1 MKFKSTI
8 KTAFTAVAVAAALA
22 ACGGGGGGGGAADVA
37 AGAAAVGT
45 TPIAQAIIA
54 GALAGTTT
62 VGSTVSVTGKL
73 TLTGGVT
80 SLFQVPL
87 TLSGVYGTFTMNTT
101 GDWTYV
107 LDPVKAYAIAADSI
121 VKDALLVKSSDG
133 VASSTVTVSVQGLLS
148 TNSSLVTSVP
158 APTYPAG
165 SEELAAFNLLNAERG
180 RCGFGLVAQNAA
192 IDKAAKA
199 HADYQA
205 INYYFDH
212 FENKTLAGFTGVSPA
227 DRMLAAGYLN
237 AGAANSADDTVRI
250 LNQTDKTNLG
260 VISVRNL
267 LNAPYHMDGML
278 MNARDIGISM
288 RSTLDVSKS
297 VYPSVYAQFDNAT
310 TITAGPQLQASSVVS
325 TYPCDGTTG
334 TGYQLTQETP
344 SPVPGRDLTANPLG
358 SSVLVAVREG
368 NALLITSYSMTQVT
382 NGTNVTLR
390 SPVNHGPTNRYYITA
405 DAPMLPSTA
414 YKVTISGTNNGQGFT
429 TTFIFTTGVDSG
441 VVGL

>member
-205 INYYFDH
+205 INFALDH
-212 FENKTLAGFTGVSPA
+212 YEIVTLVGFTGISPF
-227 DRMLAAGYLN
+227 DRMLDAGYLN
-237 AGAANSADDTVRI
+237 GSYIGADEIMSSSASHG
-250 LNQTDKTNLG
+250 DKVGLG
-260 VISVRNL
+260 AYSVRGL

-278 MNARDIGISM
+278 GAARDIGISLQ
-288 RSTLDVSKS
+288 STLYFRKTI
-297 VYPSVYAQFDNAT
+297 PAFVYAQFNT
-310 TITAGPQLQASSVVS
+310 SSTITAGPQLQASSAVN
-325 TYPCDGTTG
+325 TYPCEGTSG
-334 TGYQLTQETP
+334 TDYQLKNEEP
-344 SPVPGRDLTANPLG
+344 NPVPGRDLALNPLG

-382 NGTNVTLR
+382 NGTKVTLR
-390 SPVNHGPTNRYYITA
+390 PPVNHGPTNRYFITA
-405 DAPMLPSTA
+405 DAPTLPNTA
-414 YKVTISGTNNGQGFT
+414 YKVTVSGTNNGEGFT
-429 TTFIFTTGVDSG
+429 TAFTFTTGTG
-441 VVGL
+441 G